1 MRKSKVRSLFGSL
14 LIVTAGA
21 ATVVSSCTPA
31 RYGVVRN
38 GVEQA
43 AEPQKQ
49 DGEISNSADGAKFG
63 STGVFH
69 LGDALFNGS
78 TCQPQLQE
86 LPLSGSKF
94 NFTFTVTAD
103 ATPVKI
109 SVIDLCGVDIN
120 SNMVSITGATD
131 LGQAPVAIPVGATSF
146 DFPGMTL
153 SAGTYTLT
161 IASGKNTDNE
171 KFIIGNFDDF
181 IVGQVQVMGN
191 NIQGVSYSAE

>member
-1 MRKSKVRSLFGSL
+1 M
-14 LIVTAGA
+14 TAVGIA
-21 ATVVSSCTPA
+21 LTLSSCTPA

-38 GVEQA
+38 GVEQP
-43 AEPQKQ
+43 AEPPKQ
-49 DGEISNSADGAKFG
+49 DGEINNTADGAKFG

-69 LGDALFNGS
+69 LGDAKFNGS

-109 SVIDLCGVDIN
+109 TVVDLCGVDID
-120 SNMVSITGATD
+120 SNMVSMTGATE

-153 SAGTYTLT
+153 GAGTYTLT
-161 IASGKNTDNE
+161 ITSGKNTNNE
-171 KFIIGNFDDF
+171 KFTIGSYDDF

-191 NIQGVSYSAE
+191 NIQGISYSAEK

>member
-1 MRKSKVRSLFGSL
+1 MNKL
-14 LIVTAGA
+14 LLDRFASVTLGIAVTLSA
-21 ATVVSSCTPA
+21 CSPA
-31 RYGVVRN
+31 RYGVVRV
-38 GVEQA
+38 GA
-43 AEPQKQ
+43 AAPAEPKQ
-49 DGEISNSADGAKFG
+49 DGEINNTADGTKFG

-69 LGDALFNGS
+69 LGDAKFNGS

-109 SVIDLCGVDIN
+109 SVTDLCGVDID
-120 SNMVSITGATD
+120 SNMVSIVGAAD

-146 DFPGMTL
+146 DFPAMTL

-161 IASGKNTDNE
+161 VASGKNTNNE
-171 KFIIGNFDDF
+171 KFTIGSYDDF

-191 NIQGVSYSAE
+191 NIQGVSYSAEK